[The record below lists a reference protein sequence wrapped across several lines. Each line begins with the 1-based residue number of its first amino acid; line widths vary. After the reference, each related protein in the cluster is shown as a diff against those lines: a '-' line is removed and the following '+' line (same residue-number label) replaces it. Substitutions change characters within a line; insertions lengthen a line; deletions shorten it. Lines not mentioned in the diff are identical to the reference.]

1 MAELRKSA
9 EDYLETILILK
20 NKNGVVHSIDVA
32 HHLSYS
38 KPSVSR
44 AVANLKRDGYIDMA
58 PGGELTLT
66 DTGLSTAKNVYERH
80 TILSSF
86 LAKLGVSAEAAADDA
101 CLVEHVISDES
112 FACIKAFVEGH
123 GGEDGGSA
131 EKDDKKKKK
140 KKKKS

>member
-32 HHLSYS
+32 HYLSYS

-66 DTGLSTAKNVYERH
+66 DTGLATAKNVYERH

-86 LAKLGVSAEAAADDA
+86 LANLGVSAKTAADDA
-101 CLVEHVISDES
+101 CLVEHAISDES
-112 FACIKAFVEGH
+112 FARIKAFVEGH
-123 GGEDGGSA
+123 GGEDGGA